1 MELVLL
7 ADKPEAIPQIAKWYN
22 DEWGTPT
29 LNQGANDSSRST
41 LTLESKL
48 KDYLNRDK
56 LPQILLA
63 THQDEGCGT
72 QVIASAQL
80 RFQEMT
86 TYPET
91 SHWLGG
97 VYVDKA
103 HRGKAIGQCLINGIL
118 DLARQHQVSELYLQT
133 EDHSG
138 GLYKK
143 MGWKA
148 VEQVTYHGV
157 KVLVMKLKL
166 NDFYCEQQRQA

>member
-7 ADKPEAIPQIAKWYN
+7 ADKPKAIPQIAKWYS
-22 DEWGTPT
+22 DEWGYIS
-29 LNQGANDSSRST
+29 NDSSRST
-41 LTLESKL
+41 SALETKL
-48 KDYLNRDK
+48 NGYLNTDK
-56 LPQILLA
+56 LPLMLLA
-63 THQDEGCGT
+63 TVNN
-72 QVIASAQL
+72 QVIATAQL

-103 HRGKAIGQCLINGIL
+103 HRGKAIGQSLINGIL
-118 DLARQHQVSELYLQT
+118 DLARRHQVSELYLQT

-157 KVLVMKLKL
+157 KVLVMKLKV
-166 NDFYCEQQRQA
+166 NERVCEEQKRA

>member
-7 ADKPEAIPQIAKWYN
+7 ADKPDTIPQIAKWYS
-22 DEWGTPT
+22 DEWGHLTSDKS
-29 LNQGANDSSRST
+29 ADDSSRST
-41 LTLESKL
+41 HALESKL
-48 KDYLNRDK
+48 MDYLNRDQ
-56 LPQILLA
+56 LPLILLA
-63 THQDEGCGT
+63 TDQDEDGGT
-72 QVIASAQL
+72 RVIATAQL

-86 TYPET
+86 SYPET

-103 HRGKAIGQCLINGIL
+103 HRGKSVAQTLINGIL
-118 DLARQHQVSELYLQT
+118 DLANKHGVNELYLQT

-148 VEQVTYHGV
+148 VERVLYHGV
-157 KVLVMKLKL
+157 DVLVMKLKV
-166 NDFYCEQQRQA
+166 NDVYYEEQKRV

>member
-7 ADKPEAIPQIAKWYN
+7 ADKPEAIPQIAKWYS
-22 DEWGTPT
+22 DEWGYIS
-29 LNQGANDSSRST
+29 NDSSRST
-41 LTLESKL
+41 SALETKL
-48 KDYLNRDK
+48 NGYLNTDK
-56 LPQILLA
+56 LPLVLLA
-63 THQDEGCGT
+63 TVNN
-72 QVIASAQL
+72 QVVATAQL

-86 TYPET
+86 TYPKT

-103 HRGKAIGQCLINGIL
+103 HRGKSVAQTLINGIL
-118 DLARQHQVSELYLQT
+118 DLANKHGVNELYLQT

-157 KVLVMKLKL
+157 DVLVMKLKV
-166 NDFYCEQQRQA
+166 NDVYCEEQKQA

>member
-7 ADKPEAIPQIAKWYN
+7 ADKPKAIPQIAKWYS
-22 DEWGTPT
+22 DEWGHIS
-29 LNQGANDSSRST
+29 NDSSRST
-41 LTLESKL
+41 SALETKL
-48 KDYLNRDK
+48 NGYLNTDK
-56 LPQILLA
+56 LPLMLLA
-63 THQDEGCGT
+63 TVNNQMVAT
-72 QVIASAQL
+72 AQL

-103 HRGKAIGQCLINGIL
+103 HRGKAIGQSLINGIL
-118 DLARQHQVSELYLQT
+118 DLARRHQVSELYLQT

-157 KVLVMKLKL
+157 KVLVMKLKV
-166 NDFYCEQQRQA
+166 NERVCEEQKRA